1 MPSLTP
7 NCFHHSTA
15 GRQALQQTIDQNEA
29 KASELRGKLWT
40 TVNGSAV
47 YDQAEREKLQN
58 DIDRLVRNETATALA
73 HGHVG
78 QRMDN
83 LAGSVSDLDWHTSQ
97 ARNDILTATTAARD
111 SLRNDID
118 GLVRNDTAAAVA
130 RGSLNSHITG
140 VNETIMGE
148 FVTAHITAAMARAAL
163 QASIDTNAATMTIT
177 ADQEQAIAATQE
189 ANMKALIIGSTIC
202 PDGQSINASSFA
214 MRENVSA
221 TTDYCT
227 EDPALVDFYGT
238 TNQPVCCQ

>member
-1 MPSLTP
+1 MLECAPARLRHPLSRQGCAISYSH
-7 NCFHHSTA
+7 CFHHSTA

-58 DIDRLVRNETATALA
+58 DIDSLV
-73 HGHVG
+73 H
-78 QRMDN
+78 
-83 LAGSVSDLDWHTSQ
+83 
-97 ARNDILTATTAARD
+97 
-111 SLRNDID
+111 
-118 GLVRNDTAAAVA
+118 NDTAAAVA

-148 FVTAHITAAMARAAL
+148 FVTAHITAAVARAAL

-214 MRENVSA
+214 MRENVSS

-227 EDPALVDFYGT
+227 EDPVLVDFYGT